1 MEHLKV
7 LIEVLSESMNKA
19 PLKPENINKQTCMPG
34 SVLLD
39 KDYSQNVLNINLIK
53 FYSLNLLGL
62 KSPY

>member
-19 PLKPENINKQTCMPG
+19 PLKPENINKQTCMLR

-39 KDYSQNVLNINLIK
+39 KDYSQNVLNINHK

>member
-39 KDYSQNVLNINLIK
+39 KDYSQNVLNINHK
-53 FYSLNLLGL
+53 F